1 MNIMDIVALAKQGFT
16 PGDIKEIINLAN
28 ETPAEKPEE
37 KPEEKPD
44 EEGEQKTHD
53 NDMTKDEPESGTNDN
68 AIDYKKMYD
77 DAMKQNAVL
86 QGKLENSQKSNVSQS
101 INVQET
107 KDTDLINDLVRSFM

>member
-28 ETPAEKPEE
+28 ETSAKEPEKEPAN
-37 KPEEKPD
+37 D
-44 EEGEQKTHD
+44 SNEEGEQKTPD
-53 NDMTKDEPESGTNDN
+53 IARVNDEPELEKKTD
-68 AIDYKKMYD
+68 AIDYKSMYD

-86 QGKLENSQKSNVSQS
+86 QGKLEESQKSNVSQT